1 MKWLNKKY
9 VLGILGVVLV
19 AIVSYVVFQMAIED
33 AVDLVRVPFSVK
45 TLYAHQQIEEEDI
58 EWREIPR
65 VYVQSDV
72 LLDEKDIVGH
82 YVDLSSK
89 IAKGSLFYEDFLVSD
104 AEVEGLPSLRL
115 KEGQMAYPVAMNL
128 LKSSGA
134 TFGVNQHVDVYMTY
148 VDKKSKEKSTT
159 VECLL
164 ENVRII
170 NVKDRN
176 GLNIGEEE
184 SKTIPS
190 VIILAIKQDQV
201 NLLRKAEEIGEID
214 IYAPRS
220 VYTEEEEAA
229 LNEESTLLMLLKD
242 E

>member
-1 MKWLNKKY
+1 MNKKY
-9 VLGILGVVLV
+9 VLGILGFVVI
-19 AIVSYVVFQMAIED
+19 AILSYVLFQVALAD
-33 AVDLVRVPFSVK
+33 AVDLVRVPFSTK
-45 TLYAHQQIEEEDI
+45 TLYAHQKIVEEDL

-89 IAKGSLFYEDFLVSD
+89 IAKSSLFYEDYLVSD
-104 AEVEGLPSLRL
+104 DAVEGLPSLRL

-148 VDKKSKEKSTT
+148 VDKKSKDKQTT

-184 SKTIPS
+184 ANNIPS
-190 VIILAIKQDQV
+190 VIVLAVKQDQV
-201 NLLRKAEEIGEID
+201 NILRKAEEIGELD
-214 IYAPRS
+214 LYAPRS
-220 VYTEEEEAA
+220 VYREDEEAA
-229 LNEESTLLMLLKD
+229 LNEEATLLMLLRD